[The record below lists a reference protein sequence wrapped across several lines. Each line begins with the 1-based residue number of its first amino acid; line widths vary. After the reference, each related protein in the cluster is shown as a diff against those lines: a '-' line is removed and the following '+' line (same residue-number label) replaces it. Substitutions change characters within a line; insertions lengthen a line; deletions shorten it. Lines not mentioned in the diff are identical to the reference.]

1 MKLETVREDL
11 SGLSKL
17 DVLLFGSFVAG
28 DYRPSSDVDITV
40 LAHTDNIEEMIEL
53 KMNLLGEVPYGYD
66 ISIFEA
72 LPTIIKSGVLEN
84 YIVLF
89 GDPLEIG
96 EYLRRFWKECQNYK
110 FRFELPSI
118 KEIRENI

>member
-1 MKLETVREDL
+1 MKLETVREQL

-17 DVLLFGSFVAG
+17 DVLLFGSYVTG
-28 DYRPSSDVDITV
+28 DYRPSSDIDIAI
-40 LAHTDNIEEMIEL
+40 LAHTEISEEMIEL
-53 KMNLLGEVPYGYD
+53 KMNLLGEIPYGYD
-66 ISIFEA
+66 ISVFEA
-72 LPTIIKSGVLEN
+72 LPTIIKSGILEN

-89 GDPLEIG
+89 GDPLEIS
-96 EYLRRFWKECQNYK
+96 EYLRKFWKESQDYK

>member
-1 MKLETVREDL
+1 MKLETVREQL

-17 DVLLFGSFVAG
+17 DVLLFGSYVTG
-28 DYRPSSDVDITV
+28 DYRPSSDIDIAI
-40 LAHTDNIEEMIEL
+40 LAHTEKSEEMIEL
-53 KMNLLGEVPYGYD
+53 KMNLLGEIPYGYD

-89 GDPLEIG
+89 GDPLEIS
-96 EYLRRFWKECQNYK
+96 EYLRKFWKESQDYK